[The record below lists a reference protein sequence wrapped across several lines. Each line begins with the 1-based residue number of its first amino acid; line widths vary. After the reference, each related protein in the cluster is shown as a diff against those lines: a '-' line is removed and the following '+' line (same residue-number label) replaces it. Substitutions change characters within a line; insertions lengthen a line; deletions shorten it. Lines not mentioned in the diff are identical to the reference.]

1 MPHRGH
7 GTRGSRQK
15 DALIDGLNREFVE
28 KLATDVESATT
39 EHGFGLAGGEPLN
52 KNSDGDV
59 TTIVTNSPG
68 AVAAAAGRDVHQKVQ
83 HQTYATL
90 IQSLDEILVSDEFQR
105 LEQEHQ
111 EEVRDL
117 TETVREAASE
127 KQPDPKK
134 VARRGQRLIKAL
146 QELGMSLGAHM
157 LTGALAHVL
166 TATPAA

>member
-90 IQSLDEILVSDEFQR
+90 IQSWTRFWCPMNFSGWSKSIRKRWAILPRPFVRLRAKSSLIRKRLRVEVS
-105 LEQEHQ
+105 
-111 EEVRDL
+111 V
-117 TETVREAASE
+117 
-127 KQPDPKK
+127 
-134 VARRGQRLIKAL
+134 
-146 QELGMSLGAHM
+146 
-157 LTGALAHVL
+157 
-166 TATPAA
+166 